1 MLPACLLALASVAGY
16 PEPEG
21 LLHLRI
27 TEIQSRAHTEQLNLD
42 LAAQRI
48 RAGRAFERY
57 DVDFGGALDAYK
69 DAVSWLDAVSPGA
82 YDARDEDFYE
92 AYYFPDLHAIDKL
105 WHEEARRLERRYFS
119 ELAAIDDV
127 LTEKVESLRRTTFR
141 RRVLRTIELYEGR
154 PAGAKLDVIALVEE
168 IGVRNAPEV
177 ASQVDAYGSAL
188 DVLLREIDRRLW
200 RRNYDTKLRLRAVRE
215 AARHGSEAEIARSID
230 AAIEILIALP
240 ELYHAIRALNDE
252 TVESLAA
259 VLPPPA
265 ARELRDQAS
274 RRIHPFMYES
284 VRDGPARP
292 ETLIRAAL
300 RRPDLAD
307 GQHEALVTIR
317 AELEVARAGALPE
330 VEARYARLV
339 SPDSHREDSR
349 IWLDNLVTWWQT
361 GEHAEYEDL
370 MGSYQQVFD
379 DAVKAWRSRLA
390 VFERRVRAI
399 VGTPEGPQR

>member
-1 MLPACLLALASVAGY
+1 
-16 PEPEG
+16 
-21 LLHLRI
+21 
-27 TEIQSRAHTEQLNLD
+27 
-42 LAAQRI
+42 
-48 RAGRAFERY
+48 
-57 DVDFGGALDAYK
+57 
-69 DAVSWLDAVSPGA
+69 
-82 YDARDEDFYE
+82 
-92 AYYFPDLHAIDKL
+92 
-105 WHEEARRLERRYFS
+105 
-119 ELAAIDDV
+119 
-127 LTEKVESLRRTTFR
+127 
-141 RRVLRTIELYEGR
+141 
-154 PAGAKLDVIALVEE
+154 
-168 IGVRNAPEV
+168 
-177 ASQVDAYGSAL
+177 L
-188 DVLLREIDRRLW
+188 DVLLREVDRRLW

-284 VRDGPARP
+284 VRDGPVRP